1 VRLRPHVLATGN
13 LSSLQPA
20 YRPGYSTESAL
31 LKVVG
36 DIERAS
42 GNGMCTVLLA
52 LDITA
57 AFDAVNH
64 LILYRRIESDFG
76 VAGMELSWLR
86 SFVSCQSQY
95 VAVGSV
101 RSETCA
107 LSSGVPQGS
116 VLGPLLFVMYVSEID
131 AVIRSHSFQ
140 YHQYA
145 DDLMIYMS
153 LIPKAFDD
161 LSSLVGC
168 SEAMSTW
175 FLQNALLLNKTEAII
190 FGTRQRLASIQMSA
204 GVSVAGTVVHFA
216 EAVKLLGVTLDPA
229 LTFNQHVMN
238 VIRACMYHTRALHH
252 IRPLLTVAASKL
264 IATSIVGARLDY
276 CNSLL
281 YGTSEGTESTCACCT
296 ASTMDSQCYRFAPST
311 TLAANKTTD
320 CFQAG
325 CGHVQDTTVWN
336 PGIPT
341 L

>member
-1 VRLRPHVLATGN
+1 MVA
-13 LSSLQPA
+13 
-20 YRPGYSTESAL
+20 
-31 LKVVG
+31 

-86 SFVSCQSQY
+86 SFVSYQSQY

-161 LSSLVGC
+161 LSYH
-168 SEAMSTW
+168 
-175 FLQNALLLNKTEAII
+175 LLAVLKLCRR
-190 FGTRQRLASIQMSA
+190 GSCRTRCVDKQKRPPLAR
-204 GVSVAGTVVHFA
+204 VSG
-216 EAVKLLGVTLDPA
+216 
-229 LTFNQHVMN
+229 
-238 VIRACMYHTRALHH
+238 
-252 IRPLLTVAASKL
+252 
-264 IATSIVGARLDY
+264 
-276 CNSLL
+276 
-281 YGTSEGTESTCACCT
+281 
-296 ASTMDSQCYRFAPST
+296 
-311 TLAANKTTD
+311 
-320 CFQAG
+320 
-325 CGHVQDTTVWN
+325 
-336 PGIPT
+336 
-341 L
+341 